1 MTSPASVA
9 GRLVLGTVQFG
20 LAYGVSHQGGA
31 VARSEAAAI
40 LTFAGEHGIRTL
52 DTAAAY
58 GESESVLGELFDAN
72 QSLDIVTKTVP
83 IRTDRLE
90 ASDIAVIDE
99 GFHRSLVR
107 LRRDRVSALLV
118 HDSRDLLASGGD
130 RLWALLETYRA
141 NGLVARIGVS
151 VYDATEIEAVLAR
164 YPVELMQLPSS
175 VFDQR
180 LVLDGT
186 LARLASRGVAVHI
199 RSLFLQGLLLMAPD
213 ELPASLVSS
222 VPSVQRWREACAAEA
237 VTPLAAAL
245 AFGMAQPVEGLVI
258 GVHSRTH
265 LMECLAAI
273 AQPVLLPW
281 ASLACADAA
290 VIDPRRWRQ

>member
-1 MTSPASVA
+1 MTPTASVA
-9 GRLVLGTVQFG
+9 DRLVLGTVQFG

-31 VARSEAAAI
+31 VSRSEAADI
-40 LTFAGEHGIRTL
+40 LTFATKSGIRTL

-58 GESESVLGELFDAN
+58 GESESVLGELLDVNA
-72 QSLDIVTKTVP
+72 SLGIVTKTVP
-83 IRTDRLE
+83 IRTDAL
-90 ASDIAVIDE
+90 ATSDITAIDE
-99 GFHRSLVR
+99 GFRRSLVR

-130 RLWALLETYRA
+130 RLWTLLETYRA
-141 NGLVARIGVS
+141 DGLAARIGVS

-164 YPVELMQLPSS
+164 YPVELMQLPAS

-186 LARLASRGVAVHI
+186 LERLASRGVAVHI
-199 RSLFLQGLLLMAPD
+199 RSLLLQGLLLMAP
-213 ELPASLVSS
+213 EALPASLAAA
-222 VPSVQRWREACAAEA
+222 VPAMRRWRKACVAES

-258 GVHSRTH
+258 GVHSRMH

-273 AQPVLLPW
+273 AQPVSLPW
-281 ASLACADAA
+281 GSFACNDAG
-290 VIDPRRWRQ
+290 VVDPRQWQQ